1 MIKNELTPNLG
12 APKKSRVTIMQI
24 AKEAGVSISTVSHA
38 FSGRRPISPEIKDH
52 IFQVAHRH
60 GYRPHYAAQILASRR
75 TMTIGILV
83 REPTDQFFS
92 MHLKGVNQAATG
104 RGYRLTLGITGKD
117 EIKMQEYLAGFCHGQ
132 VDGILILTGLIPDE
146 MVIEAIKQGM
156 PVCTPQRMI
165 PHYEEYCGVRM
176 DIRGV
181 FRRLLDYLYD
191 LGHRRFGFICGTPK
205 DVPERHPEFHRFIE
219 EKNLSF
225 DSQDEITEIENS
237 EDAEIAAAQILR
249 RNPKITALVCTNDV
263 LAVGALAAAHEMGI
277 QVPSKVSITGYDDVP
292 ISRYCYPK
300 LTTIR
305 IPITELATASVNHL
319 IDRIEGKTP
328 KTVKLTP
335 ELIIRGSSGPPH

>member
-1 MIKNELTPNLG
+1 MKKVEVSSNFVV
-12 APKKSRVTIMQI
+12 PKKSRPTIMQI

-52 IFQVAHRH
+52 IFQVANRH

-75 TMTIGILV
+75 TMTLGILV

-92 MHLKGVNQAATG
+92 IHLKGINQAATE

-117 EIKMQEYLAGFCHGQ
+117 EKKMQEYLSGFCHGQ

-146 MVIEAIKQGM
+146 MVIEAINQGM
-156 PVCTPQRMI
+156 PICTPQRTI
-165 PHYEEYCGVRM
+165 PHYEEYCGVQM
-176 DIRGV
+176 DIRGI

-191 LGHRRFGFICGTPK
+191 LGHRQFGFICGTPK

-225 DSQDEITEIENS
+225 TSQDEVVELETS
-237 EDAEIAAAQILR
+237 EDSEIAAAQILR
-249 RNPKITALVCTNDV
+249 RNPEITALVCTNDV
-263 LAVGALAAAHEMGI
+263 LAVGALATTHEMGI
-277 QVPSKVSITGYDDVP
+277 PVPQKVSITGYDDVP
-292 ISRYCYPK
+292 IGRYCYPK

-305 IPITELATASVNHL
+305 IPIAELAAASVNHL

-328 KTVKLTP
+328 KIVKLTP